1 MFWELLGCQVRFT
14 VCADA
19 KAGSNR
25 NEKSARRVIRLP
37 TDFERCV
44 RFLTVP
50 PLLPVL
56 AHDRGIEEPL
66 HRDPDR
72 TFAVKKTQC
81 ATASLFGSCLIS
93 HRSRKDMSVRNRH

>member
-1 MFWELLGCQVRFT
+1 MLRKTLYPTMFLELLGSQVRFT

-19 KAGSNR
+19 KAGSSR
-25 NEKSARRVIRLP
+25 NKKSARRVTWLP
-37 TDFERCV
+37 TDFDRCV

-72 TFAVKKTQC
+72 MFAVKKT
-81 ATASLFGSCLIS
+81 
-93 HRSRKDMSVRNRH
+93 